1 MCGGK
6 LTESV
11 LYACLRLCTGA
22 SPVEGSI
29 WGQEVE
35 YSDPSCLPPLSICIP
50 LEPTWFVTGIKDARK
65 NCMLV
70 PQQTPYWKGVK
81 QSHSLLK
88 SFSGNL
94 GHLLTPTNRFFETR
108 TPLKVI
114 VWSNLIYMNFELVN
128 ESASNLIWSDAGA
141 IILIKTFGSSWDKK
155 MSLKIFFGPGAWFI
169 RQILSL
175 RAVRCVSA
183 THMGSITVHYQQRT
197 WLLSSARY
205 LTG

>member
-6 LTESV
+6 STESV
-11 LYACLRLCTGA
+11 LYACLRLRTGA

-35 YSDPSCLPPLSICIP
+35 YSNPPCLPQLSICIP
-50 LEPTWFVTGIKDARK
+50 LELTWFVTEIKDARK
-65 NCMLV
+65 NCILE
-70 PQQTPYWKGVK
+70 PQETPYWKGEK
-81 QSHSLLK
+81 QSYYLLK

-94 GHLLTPTNRFFETR
+94 GHHLTPTKRFFETR

-114 VWSNLIYMNFELVN
+114 ARSTLIYMNFELVN

-141 IILIKTFGSSWDKK
+141 IILIKTFGSSRDKK

-169 RQILSL
+169 GQILSL

-197 WLLSSARY
+197 SLLSSA
-205 LTG
+205 